1 MDTKKTIRRLKPYKN
16 MLLVTLLV
24 SGVIGLALF
33 LQKKSKGVILIGS
46 LLPFLSAIFQILF
59 LEREFATLLSL
70 SLILL
75 SVIYYTSF
83 QLFNKSLTAIKNL
96 HKARA
101 SSYNTFIILLAFV
114 SFVTIIGLQ
123 YSFIVKYRID
133 KKQVL
138 QGVRGRT
145 GERGKQGPSAINITD
160 EKLLIYQNASKYTE
174 DIFLVALRQ
183 RNPNKQFTE
192 TKTYFN
198 NILMKQSVENAI
210 QSWGFN
216 SILLDLRKRYL
227 EDTRNKSLDKNSLCA
242 LDKANQDK
250 IIQALQQMMQNEIN
264 EWITIFSQ
272 YENGFLFLQ
281 NHLLLET
288 SWNTLY
294 TSKDKQRKLPE
305 SPFILLRKRDIW
317 LWNELSKKEYLNKKH
332 TVEISCNTQ
341 NTNCE
346 AERLV
351 NKSIIYYPS
360 VIKNDFGFYEV
371 IMTINDKTT

>member
-16 MLLVTLLV
+16 MLIVTILL
-24 SGVIGLALF
+24 SGIIGLALF
-33 LQKKSKGVILIGS
+33 FQQKSKGVIVIGS
-46 LLPFLSAIFQILF
+46 LLPILSALFQILF
-59 LEREFATLLSL
+59 LEREYATILSF

-96 HKARA
+96 HKGRA

-133 KKQVL
+133 KKQAL
-138 QGVRGRT
+138 QGVRGKI
-145 GERGKQGPSAINITD
+145 GERGEQGPSAINLSD
-160 EKLLIYQNASKYTE
+160 EKLIIYQNASKYAE
-174 DIFLVALRQ
+174 NIFVVALRQ
-183 RNPNKQFTE
+183 RYPEKQFTE
-192 TKTYFN
+192 TKKYFN
-198 NILMKQSVENAI
+198 NILMKQSIENAI

-227 EDTRNKSLDKNSLCA
+227 EDTRKKSLDKNSLCT

-250 IIQALQQMMQNEIN
+250 IIKALQQMMHNEIN

-281 NHLLLET
+281 DPLLLET

-294 TSKDKQRKLPE
+294 TNKDKQNNLPE
-305 SPFILLRKRDIW
+305 SPFVLLRKRDVW
-317 LWNELSKKEYLNKKH
+317 LWNELTKKEYLAKTH
-332 TVEISCNTQ
+332 TVELSCNTQ
-341 NTNCE
+341 NTNCD
-346 AERLV
+346 ATRYV
-351 NKSIIYYPS
+351 NKRIIYYPS
-360 VIKNDFGFYEV
+360 VIKNEYGFYEV
-371 IMTINDKTT
+371 ITNVNGKSN